1 MEKTKLGISVGLLG
15 ALLYAIG
22 LWGGYFLTI
31 AAVAYVLI
39 REENAWLKQTAVK
52 ALALTFLFPLISVA
66 IGVIPDLV
74 GLVQSVMNLFDEFFS
89 MEIILEIE
97 TILRSILNIVEYV
110 IFILLGIFALGKKTI
125 RLPLVDAAVEK
136 HVN

>member
-1 MEKTKLGISVGLLG
+1 MEKTKLGISVGLFG

-39 REENAWLKQTAVK
+39 REESAWLKQTAVK

-110 IFILLGIFALGKKTI
+110 IFVLLGIFALGKKTI

>member
-1 MEKTKLGISVGLLG
+1 M
-15 ALLYAIG
+15 
-22 LWGGYFLTI
+22 
-31 AAVAYVLI
+31 
-39 REENAWLKQTAVK
+39 
-52 ALALTFLFPLISVA
+52 LTFLFPLISVA

>member
-1 MEKTKLGISVGLLG
+1 MEKTKLGISVGLFG

-39 REENAWLKQTAVK
+39 REESAWLKQTAVK
-52 ALALTFLFPLISVA
+52 ALALTFLFPLISVV
-66 IGVIPDLV
+66 IGFIPDLV
-74 GLVQSVMNLFDEFFS
+74 NLVAGVMSLLNEPFD
-89 MEIILEIE
+89 MEIVIEIE

-110 IFILLGIFALGKKTI
+110 IFVLLGIFALGKKTI

>member
-52 ALALTFLFPLISVA
+52 ALALTFLFPLISVV
-66 IGVIPDLV
+66 IGFIPDLV
-74 GLVQSVMNLFDEFFS
+74 NLVAGVMSLFNEPFD
-89 MEIILEIE
+89 MEIVIEIE

-110 IFILLGIFALGKKTI
+110 IFVLLGIFALGKKTI